1 MRISEVFLLNLII
14 CSNLNVFF
22 IAKLLAYNW
31 LNKHPTL
38 NDKNIAKVASDF
50 VVLRL
55 FVTIFRKKVE
65 YKMEEIRINI
75 GINV

>member
-1 MRISEVFLLNLII
+1 MRISEVVFPLFVLK
-14 CSNLNVFF
+14 LNVFF
-22 IAKLLAYNW
+22 IAKSLEYNW

-38 NDKNIAKVASDF
+38 NDKNIAKVTSDF

-55 FVTIFRKKVE
+55 FVTIFRKKVK
-65 YKMEEIRINI
+65 YKMEEMRINI